1 MYMDNFEQTPQRQP
15 NPRRRKRDPKRIFM
29 ESYLPVI
36 LFGGVILLIIVA
48 VISGCISNKQR
59 QEDALKESI
68 AQLEED
74 EERKAAMRQEADIC
88 IAEAKAV
95 AATYDFEA
103 AIAVLDA
110 FEGNIFDYDDMLQL
124 RDSYKHTMENLV
136 EFTPDQVVNLSIPL
150 LIADADRAFA
160 DKNYGGGYKKN
171 FITTEEFYNLLV
183 ELYNNGYVLVSMDD
197 LVAETGS
204 AGAITYSTKTV
215 ALPEGKKPL
224 MLTETQV
231 NYYTYMVDPDNDGV
245 PDKNGAGFASKLILQ
260 GDTFLNEMVT
270 ADGETVTGNFDIVPI
285 LEDFLQ
291 MHPDF
296 SYQGARAILAV
307 TGYNGIFGYR
317 GDTLEDVVPLL
328 EELRSRGY
336 TIAFHSFA
344 NTDYKASNLV
354 EITTDLE
361 RWEKRIIPTLGETNM
376 LVYARATDIAA
387 PGTYSGDKFNLLQS
401 HGFRY
406 YVGYCTDNQ
415 PWFVCEKNYVRQGRI
430 PVSAINMK
438 DNPSLYEGIFDPT
451 NVLVETR

>member
-1 MYMDNFEQTPQRQP
+1 MDNIEQTPQRQP

-36 LFGGVILLIIVA
+36 LFGGVVLLIIVA
-48 VISGCISNKQR
+48 IISGAVNNSKR
-59 QEDALKESI
+59 KEDALKESI
-68 AQLEED
+68 AQLEAD
-74 EERKAAMRQEADIC
+74 EARKAAMRQEADIC
-88 IAEAKAV
+88 IAEAQAV
-95 AATYDFEA
+95 AATYDFEG

-124 RDSYKHTMENLV
+124 RDSYKSTMDNLV
-136 EFTPDQVVNLSIPL
+136 EFTPSQVVNLSIPL
-150 LIADADRAFA
+150 LIADAQRAFA

-183 ELYNNGYVLVSMDD
+183 ELYNNGYVLVNMDD
-197 LVAETGS
+197 LVVETTSGS
-204 AGAITYSTKTV
+204 STTYAIKNV

-231 NYYTYMVDPDNDGV
+231 NYYTYMVDPDNDGT
-245 PDKNGAGFASKLILQ
+245 PDKNGAGFACKLILQ
-260 GDTFLNEMVT
+260 GDTFVNEMVT
-270 ADGETVTGNFDIVPI
+270 ANGELVTGNFDIVPI

-317 GDTLEDVVPLL
+317 GDELEEVTPLL
-328 EELRSRGY
+328 DALRERGY

-344 NTDYKASNLV
+344 NTDYKASTLA
-354 EITTDLE
+354 EISTDLE
-361 RWEKRIIPTLGETNM
+361 RWKSRIVPTLGQTNM
-376 LVYARATDIAA
+376 LVLARSTDIAA
-387 PGTYSGDKFNLLQS
+387 PGTYSGDKFSLLQS

-406 YVGYCTDNQ
+406 YLGYCTNNQ

-430 PVSAINMK
+430 PVNAINMM
-438 DNPSLYEGIFDPT
+438 DNPSLYEGIFDPS
-451 NVLVETR
+451 NVLVESR